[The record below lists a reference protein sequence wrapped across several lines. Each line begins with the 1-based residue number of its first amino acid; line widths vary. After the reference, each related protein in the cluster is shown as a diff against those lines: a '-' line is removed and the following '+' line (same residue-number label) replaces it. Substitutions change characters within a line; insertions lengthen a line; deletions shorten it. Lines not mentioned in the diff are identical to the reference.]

1 MKTPETVFVLNSAIA
16 ISEET
21 AGQIKAPVLWSLIA
35 PASGSKNAMTAD
47 GRTVEQRFSPESN
60 AKVAQN
66 FAPEVLVDREH
77 NSVLTGDT
85 TAYAW
90 ITQVEAR
97 ADGLYAAFNCTDVGW
112 DALKNRRLRFP
123 SAAFELDSLGY
134 PVRLVS
140 CALTNTPNLRN
151 LPPILNK
158 NAGQT
163 CPANRDA
170 GQDPAHNTTSPATN
184 GEKGD
189 AQMKDILLA
198 LGLPETAEPAVVLN
212 KVKEVL
218 GQVATL
224 QTELKDIKTAALNKE
239 AEEFV
244 VLNSAKIKPTDRDA
258 VKARYVADKDNVV
271 ALFAALAEPQP
282 TGRMVLNRADSR
294 TPAAAGGNPETKS
307 VERLALIRQIEAE
320 HKVAP
325 TVAFNMAQSRR
336 PELFRE

>member
-1 MKTPETVFVLNSAIA
+1 
-16 ISEET
+16 
-21 AGQIKAPVLWSLIA
+21 
-35 PASGSKNAMTAD
+35 
-47 GRTVEQRFSPESN
+47 
-60 AKVAQN
+60 
-66 FAPEVLVDREH
+66 
-77 NSVLTGDT
+77 
-85 TAYAW
+85 
-90 ITQVEAR
+90 
-97 ADGLYAAFNCTDVGW
+97 
-112 DALKNRRLRFP
+112 
-123 SAAFELDSLGY
+123 LDSLGY

-158 NAGQT
+158 S
-163 CPANRDA
+163 A
-170 GQDPAHNTTSPATN
+170 GQDPAHNTTSPEAVLSARYGASPATN

-218 GQVATL
+218 GQVVTL

-244 VLNSAKIKPTDRDA
+244 VLNSARIKLTDRDA

>member
-60 AKVAQN
+60 AKVALN

-97 ADGLYAAFNCTDVGW
+97 PDGLYAAFNCTDVGW

-158 NAGQT
+158 SAGQY
-163 CPANRDA
+163 
-170 GQDPAHNTTSPATN
+170 PAHNTTSPATN

-218 GQVATL
+218 GQVVTL

-244 VLNSAKIKPTDRDA
+244 VLNSARIKPTDRDA

-271 ALFAALAEPQP
+271 ALFASLAEPQP